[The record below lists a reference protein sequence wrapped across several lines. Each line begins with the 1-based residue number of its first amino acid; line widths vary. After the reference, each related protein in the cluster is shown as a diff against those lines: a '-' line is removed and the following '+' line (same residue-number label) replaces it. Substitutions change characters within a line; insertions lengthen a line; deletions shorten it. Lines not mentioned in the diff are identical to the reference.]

1 MTTYG
6 ALMKRFIA
14 FHSLFLTWSIA
25 ILVSLPCFAATMLPV
40 SPETHS
46 DRTITFRLF
55 MPFAH
60 QVEVNIDGGIS
71 LPMTKSDDG
80 VWSVKTQPLVPDI
93 YGYSFI
99 VDGAT
104 IADPMNTRYKSN
116 MLTSASMVEISADTP
131 QPWDQTPILH
141 GEVHH
146 HFYASAGANDQ
157 RDYYVYT
164 PPDFHAGAAKRYPVL
179 FLLHGFSDRANAWVE
194 IGRANFI
201 LDTLIAHGKAKPM
214 IVVMPLGYGVSDY
227 AAHDSPNFGSAR
239 LTQQN
244 FDIFQT
250 ILLTEV
256 LPQIEKNYPILAGRK
271 NRAIAGLSMGGSET
285 LDTALNHRDQFAW
298 VGSFSMGG
306 LFNGV
311 AKDDYPQIFP
321 SLKDKA
327 GSAPL
332 LLWIACGTD
341 DGFFPANQK
350 FIAWLQTQGMNPI
363 VVQTPG
369 GHDWSVWRRNLLS
382 FLPLLFQ
389 EAHAG

>member
-1 MTTYG
+1 
-6 ALMKRFIA
+6 MKRLFV
-14 FHSLFLTWSIA
+14 SLSLLMWNIA
-25 ILVSLPCFAATMLPV
+25 ILVPLPCFAGAMFPV

-60 QVEVNIDGGIS
+60 KVEVSIDGGIS
-71 LPMTKSDDG
+71 LPMIKSDDG
-80 VWSVKTQPLVPDI
+80 IWSVTTRPLVPDI

-99 VDGAT
+99 VDGAI
-104 IADPMNTRYKSN
+104 IADPMNTSYKSN
-116 MLTSASMVEISADTP
+116 MLTSASMVEVSADAP
-131 QPWDQTPILH
+131 QPWDQTRIPH

-164 PPDFHAGAAKRYPVL
+164 PPEFHAAAPKRYPVL
-179 FLLHGFSDRANAWVE
+179 FLLHGFSDRANAWVD

-201 LDTLIAHGKAKPM
+201 LDTLIAHGKAKSM
-214 IVVMPLGYGVSDY
+214 IVVMPLGYGVSNF
-227 AAHDSPNFGSAR
+227 AAHDSPNFGSAQ
-239 LTQQN
+239 LTKDN

-256 LPQIEKNYPILAGRK
+256 LPQVEKNYPILAGRK

-285 LDTALNHRDQFAW
+285 LDTAFNHSDKFAW
-298 VGSFSMGG
+298 IGSFSMGG
-306 LFNGV
+306 LFNGI
-311 AKDDYPQIFP
+311 ARDDYQRIFP
-321 SLKDKA
+321 SLNHKA

-332 LLWIACGTD
+332 LLWISCGTD
-341 DGFFPANQK
+341 DGFFPGNQK

-389 EAHAG
+389 ESHAD

>member
-1 MTTYG
+1 
-6 ALMKRFIA
+6 MKRPIV
-14 FHSLFLTWSIA
+14 SLILLLTWSIV
-25 ILVSLPCFAATMLPV
+25 ILVSLPCFAVTMFPV

-60 QVEVNIDGGIS
+60 KIDVSIDSGIS
-71 LPMTKSDDG
+71 LPMIKSDDG
-80 VWSVKTQPLVPDI
+80 VWSVTTRPLVPDI

-99 VDGAT
+99 VDGTT

-116 MLTSASMVEISADTP
+116 MLTSASMVEVPANTP
-131 QPWDQTPILH
+131 QPWDQTPIPH
-141 GEVHH
+141 GDVHH
-146 HFYASAGANDQ
+146 HFYASTEANEQ

-164 PPDFHAGAAKRYPVL
+164 PPEFHAGAAKRYPVL

-214 IVVMPLGYGVSDY
+214 IVVMPLGYGVSNY
-227 AAHDSPNFGSAR
+227 AAHGSPNFGSAI

-244 FDIFQT
+244 FDIFQI

-256 LPQIEKNYPILAGRK
+256 LPQVEKNYPILAGRK

-285 LDTALNHRDQFAW
+285 LDTALNHRDKFAW

-311 AKDDYPQIFP
+311 AKDDYLRIFP
-321 SLKDKA
+321 SLNHKSD
-327 GSAPL
+327 SAPL
-332 LLWIACGTD
+332 LLWIACGTED
-341 DGFFPANQK
+341 AFFPGNQK
-350 FIAWLQTQGMNPI
+350 FIAWLQTLGMNPI

-369 GHDWSVWRRNLLS
+369 GHDWSVWRRNLLN

-389 EAHAG
+389 EGHAG